1 MEGNKRSSS
10 RVTLYV
16 IVVVVIVLIIVGGVA
31 AYYAT
36 KKPIM
41 TTTSSTTTYI
51 TSTTT
56 STTSS
61 TTTSTITLST
71 LKPVATSTY
80 ASVAGTPINFVLSSF
95 TPSSNRYAL
104 FYAGNGKI
112 INTTSQ
118 YVNVTYNYPGHYL
131 VYYNVYQSGSLIGS
145 SQSNM
150 IEITVAPNVPS
161 SLSDLVTVPTIT
173 FNITRNPTAPIFS
186 TGETVYLSGGF
197 LQPPSGQNMTIYEYV
212 WNFGNGTTL
221 TIPALN
227 STGYAEEVALTGS
240 GNISYIEPSKNPI
253 TLSFNEPGLYAISL
267 TIITKNVSSGKT
279 YNYTTYQS
287 VAVSSSTSPFAI
299 YSPNLQVPNPG
310 TIIVAENVP
319 GGPYSF
325 DPQIDYDAIGFEEL
339 LNIYSTLVIYNG
351 SSTTSFLPMAAAYL
365 PTVGN
370 WSNITARYLYGAISP
385 NYTIYIFKIRPG
397 LYFSNGDPLTAYDV
411 WYSLIRDILCAGGT
425 PGTPGWILTQYLIPN
440 YTPFTSVITS
450 PNDTQG
456 FDEIMNAITYNNQ
469 TDTVTLHLWRPA
481 TPQFLFTALADP
493 EGTGILD
500 AKWLEQIG
508 AGINFTPA
516 GFYAYQQQADEGN
529 YNTQVQ
535 WNPISSGPYMIK
547 SYTPGESVV
556 LSPNPY
562 WPTNIS
568 YIPKPNDT
576 VIIYWVKDPNT
587 AYEMFASGQ
596 ADIVTFLPSNYIPSI
611 EQLESEGVASLY
623 EYPSLAAFFFTFNAN
638 ISEPILSS
646 LNPSYH
652 IPSYY
657 FANPLV
663 RKAFAYAFN
672 YSEYINDIV
681 GNAKYHFDF
690 GNLYCG
696 AIVYGLPYYV
706 PPSELSNCPTF
717 NLTYAKQLMEES
729 GFYNISVYFPIIV
742 SSGDTVD
749 FTAAEMWAQA
759 LHEMDPNINAVPL
772 YMPSSTIGAY
782 GIPGQN
788 PMPVYNDAWYA
799 DYPLANDFTD
809 ALYLETSGVYP
820 APNGWNVS
828 YFENLSKYFASQGN
842 TFLANLFENESE
854 QYNEMDNLILMAD
867 KYAFT
872 GNTTAAQLYYK
883 QAEQI
888 GIDLYLYVYTYQPT
902 LSWIIKSYMHGFNNQ
917 ILYEENP
924 INGGDSVFYWWIKG

>member
-1 MEGNKRSSS
+1 MSRKDRSLSKGA
-10 RVTLYV
+10 LYGIIIV
-16 IVVVVIVLIIVGGVA
+16 IIVVIIVGGVA

-36 KKPIM
+36 KKPI
-41 TTTSSTTTYI
+41 TTTTTT

-56 STTSS
+56 STPVITTS
-61 TTTSTITLST
+61 TTTTTTLST

-212 WNFGNGTTL
+212 WNFGNGQTMTVMANQTTL
-221 TIPALN
+221 LP
-227 STGYAEEVALTGS
+227 EE
-240 GNISYIEPSKNPI
+240 NPVNV
-253 TLSFNEPGLYAISL
+253 TYSSPGLYAVSL

-299 YSPNLQVPNPG
+299 YSSNLQVPNPG

-325 DPQIDYDAIGFEEL
+325 DPDIDWETVGWEVIA
-339 LNIYSTLVIYNG
+339 NIFSTLVIFNG
-351 SSTTSFLPMAAAYL
+351 SSTTSFLPMAAQYI

-370 WSNITARYLYGAISP
+370 WSQRNLYGGIAP
-385 NYTIYIFKIRPG
+385 NYSVYTFKIRPN
-397 LYFSNGDPLTAYDV
+397 LKFSNGDNLTAYDV
-411 WYSLIRDILCAGGT
+411 WYSVIRGMLCAGGVPST
-425 PGTPGWILTQYLIPN
+425 GGWLITQYLIPN
-440 YTPFTSVITS
+440 YTPYTSVVTS
-450 PNDTQG
+450 NNEQQA
-456 FDEIMNAITYNNQ
+456 FNEIMNAVTYDNQ
-469 TDTVTLHLWRPA
+469 TNTVTFHLIEPVA
-481 TPQFLFTALADP
+481 PQLFFAALAHTLG
-493 EGTGILD
+493 GTAILD
-500 AKWLEQIG
+500 AKWLNQVG
-508 AGINFTPA
+508 AGINFTPE
-516 GFYAYQQQADEGN
+516 GFYSYESECNLGN

-535 WNPISSGPYMIK
+535 WNPVSSGPYMIK
-547 SYTPGESVV
+547 SYTSGQSVV

-562 WPTNIS
+562 WPTNIPN
-568 YIPKPNDT
+568 IPKPNDT

-596 ADIVTFLPSNYIPSI
+596 ADIVVGLPSNYIPSI
-611 EQLESEGVASLY
+611 ESLESQGQALLY
-623 EYPSLAAFFFTFNAN
+623 EFPTNVEMFFVFNAN
-638 ISEPILSS
+638 ISESMLKQM
-646 LNPSYH
+646 NPSYS

-672 YSEYINDIV
+672 YTEYINDIL
-681 GNAKYHFDF
+681 GNKKYHFTF
-690 GNLYCG
+690 AEPYCG
-696 AIVYGLPYYV
+696 AIIPGLPYYI
-706 PPSELSNCPTF
+706 PPSELTGCPTL

-742 SSGDTVD
+742 TAGDTVD
-749 FTAAEMWAQA
+749 FTAAEMWASL
-759 LHEMDPNINAVPL
+759 LHEMDPNINAQPL
-772 YMPSSTIGAY
+772 YLPFSTEIADM
-782 GIPGQN
+782 IPGAN
-788 PMPVYNDAWYA
+788 PMPIYYLGWISG
-799 DYPLANDFTD
+799 YPV
-809 ALYLETSGVYP
+809 TSFAVDSIYGASGAYP
-820 APNGWNVS
+820 SPDGIS
-828 YFENLSKYFASQGN
+828 SEYFENLSKYFASHNN
-842 TFLANLFENESE
+842 TYLAQLFENES
-854 QYNEMDNLILMAD
+854 NEYLELNNLITLAD
-867 KYAFT
+867 KAALE
-872 GNTTAAQLYYK
+872 NNVTAAKMYYK
-883 QAEQI
+883 QMEQLAI
-888 GIDLYLYVYTYQPT
+888 NLYLYVYTENTYEY
-902 LSWIIKSYMHGFNNQ
+902 WVIKPYMHAYNNQ
-917 ILYEENP
+917 ITYQENP
-924 INGGDSVFYWWIKG
+924 SFSGSGDSWYFWWIKG

>member
-1 MEGNKRSSS
+1 MSRKDRSLSKGA
-10 RVTLYV
+10 LYGIIIV
-16 IVVVVIVLIIVGGVA
+16 IIVVIIVGGVA

-36 KKPIM
+36 KKPI
-41 TTTSSTTTYI
+41 TTT
-51 TSTTT
+51 TTT
-56 STTSS
+56 STTTT
-61 TTTSTITLST
+61 TTTSITSTTPTTFSTLS
-71 LKPVATSTY
+71 PVATSTY

-118 YVNVTYNYPGHYL
+118 YVNITYNYPGHYL

-145 SQSNM
+145 SLSNL

-212 WNFGNGTTL
+212 WNFGNGQTMTVMANQTTL
-221 TIPALN
+221 LP
-227 STGYAEEVALTGS
+227 EE
-240 GNISYIEPSKNPI
+240 NPVNV
-253 TLSFNEPGLYAISL
+253 TYSSPGLYAVSL
-267 TIITKNVSSGKT
+267 TVITKNVSSGKT
-279 YNYTTYQS
+279 YNYTTYQTI
-287 VAVSSSTSPFAI
+287 AVSSSTSPFAI
-299 YSPNLQVPNPG
+299 YSSNLQVPNPG
-310 TIIVAENVP
+310 SIIVSENVP

-325 DPQIDYDAIGFEEL
+325 DPDIDYESVGFEVISNIFATL
-339 LNIYSTLVIYNG
+339 LVYNG
-351 SSTTSFLPMAAAYL
+351 SSTTSFIPVAAEYI
-365 PTVGN
+365 PTQQNGGIN
-370 WSNITARYLYGAISP
+370 S
-385 NYTIYIFKIRPG
+385 NYTEYTFKIRPG

-411 WYSLIRDILCAGGT
+411 WYSLIRDMLFSGGS

-440 YTPFTSVITS
+440 YTPFTFVITA

-456 FDEIMNAITYNNQ
+456 FEEIMNAITYNNQ
-469 TDTVTLHLWRPA
+469 TNTVTFHLYKPTA
-481 TPQFLFTALADP
+481 PQFLFTALADP
-493 EGTGILD
+493 LGAGILD

-516 GFYAYQQQADEGN
+516 GFYSYQQQANEGN

-596 ADIVTFLPSNYIPSI
+596 ADIVTGLPSNYIPLV
-611 EQLESEGVASLY
+611 EQLESKGQASLY
-623 EYPSLAAFFFTFNAN
+623 EFPTLSEFFFTFVDN
-638 ISEPILSS
+638 ISQSALHS

-663 RKAFAYAFN
+663 REAFAYAFN
-672 YSEYINDIV
+672 YTQYLNDIV
-681 GNAKYHFDF
+681 GNVKYHFDF
-690 GNLYCG
+690 ASPYCG
-696 AIVYGLPYYV
+696 VIIPGLPYYI
-706 PPSELSNCPTF
+706 PPTELTGCPTF

-729 GFYNISVYFPIIV
+729 GYYNISVYFPIIV

-749 FTAAEMWAQA
+749 FTAASMWAQA
-759 LHEMDPNINAVPL
+759 LHDMDPNINAVPL
-772 YMPSSTIGAY
+772 YVPFSTIISY
-782 GIPGQN
+782 EVPGEN
-788 PMPVYNDAWYA
+788 PMPIYYLGWIA
-799 DYPLANDFTD
+799 DYPLASDFVN
-809 ALYLETSGVYP
+809 AMYETGGTYP
-820 APNGWNVS
+820 GPNGWNVS
-828 YFENLSKYFASQGN
+828 YFANLSKYYASQGN
-842 TFLANLFENESE
+842 TFLAQLYANES
-854 QYNEMDNLILMAD
+854 NEYAELNNLIIMAD
-867 KYAFT
+867 NAALV
-872 GNTTAAQLYYK
+872 GNTTEAAQLYK

-888 GIDLYLYVYTYQPT
+888 AINLYFYVYTQMPNAY
-902 LSWIIKSYMHGFNNQ
+902 WVIKPYMHGFNNQ
-917 ILYEENP
+917 ISYEENP
-924 INGGDSVFYWWIKG
+924 MIGGAADSLYYWWVKG